1 MTRTHHIGWT
11 LDDEDETEITVEY
24 TFSPGS
30 PAFTPRGEYAPIDP
44 PEGAEVEIVGAT
56 TLADPTTGLRQPVT
70 LTDAEAEKVRDW
82 IIERHED
89 DDDPDAAREH
99 RDEQR
104 QDDDMRRD
112 DEPPED

>member
-1 MTRTHHIGWT
+1 MTRTHFIDWT
-11 LDDEDETEITVEY
+11 RDDEAETDVTVEY
-24 TFSPGS
+24 TFSSGR

-56 TLADPTTGLRQPVT
+56 TFADPTTGLRQPVT
-70 LTDAEAEKVRDW
+70 LTDAEAEKVRDY
-82 IIERHED
+82 IIENHEED
-89 DDDPDAAREH
+89 GDPDAAREY

-104 QDDDMRRD
+104 RGDDMRRD

>member
-11 LDDEDETEITVEY
+11 RDDEAETDVTVEY
-24 TFSPGS
+24 TFSPGR

-70 LTDAEAEKVRDW
+70 LTDAETEKVRDY
-82 IIERHED
+82 IIENHED
-89 DDDPDAAREH
+89 PADPDEARE
-99 RDEQR
+99 RQAEQR